1 MLTVKRPTSTTVL
14 YTVSTRAPTS
24 SWRAQ
29 ASFYGLLLARLLA
42 CLFVLL
48 VIFNEAHM
56 MSSGRLLSILS
67 KVAYTINDTPVE
79 GILAALKSYTS
90 ESLLVIRGLGV
101 QTSTSSESY
110 LWTSSTRFIP
120 TSSIQDI
127 FIYEAFKGFEVRYY
141 LAIVIEGEG
150 EVVVVFPPKP
160 NSNSNATAE
169 YTIHVTS
176 NGTFRDGRK
185 LIHEFRRNLEQV
197 ADGAEAQPN
206 SQGLREKSPPDR
218 NNTAFD
224 RGDRSRLLWTNPTL
238 QKAGTASMAGAD
250 LLYSAR
256 RVCTSNSEHEYEKSF
271 VVRYM
276 HGRMSRKLIGLATL
290 AMAFA

>member
-24 SWRAQ
+24 SWRAR
-29 ASFYGLLLARLLA
+29 ASFYGLLLVRLLA

-48 VIFNEAHM
+48 VVFNEAHM
-56 MSSGRLLSILS
+56 MSSGRLLRILS
-67 KVAYTINDTPVE
+67 KFAHTINDTPFE
-79 GILAALKSYTS
+79 GILAALCARMTRGWRLLLCFGLFWLILRKSYTS

-150 EVVVVFPPKP
+150 EVVVVFPSILP
-160 NSNSNATAE
+160 
-169 YTIHVTS
+169 
-176 NGTFRDGRK
+176 
-185 LIHEFRRNLEQV
+185 RREILEQV
-197 ADGAEAQPN
+197 W
-206 SQGLREKSPPDR
+206 
-218 NNTAFD
+218 
-224 RGDRSRLLWTNPTL
+224 RGTR
-238 QKAGTASMAGAD
+238 AC
-250 LLYSAR
+250 LY
-256 RVCTSNSEHEYEKSF
+256 EPK
-271 VVRYM
+271 
-276 HGRMSRKLIGLATL
+276 G
-290 AMAFA
+290 

>member
-29 ASFYGLLLARLLA
+29 ASFYGLFLARLLT

-56 MSSGRLLSILS
+56 VSSGRLLGILS
-67 KVAYTINDTPVE
+67 KFARTINDTSIE
-79 GILAALKSYTS
+79 GILAALCARMTRGWRLLLCSGLSWLILRKSYTS

-110 LWTSSTRFIP
+110 LGTSSTRFIP

-150 EVVVVFPPKP
+150 EVVVVFP
-160 NSNSNATAE
+160 
-169 YTIHVTS
+169 TI
-176 NGTFRDGRK
+176 
-185 LIHEFRRNLEQV
+185 LPRREILEQV
-197 ADGAEAQPN
+197 W
-206 SQGLREKSPPDR
+206 
-218 NNTAFD
+218 
-224 RGDRSRLLWTNPTL
+224 RGTR
-238 QKAGTASMAGAD
+238 AC
-250 LLYSAR
+250 LYES
-256 RVCTSNSEHEYEKSF
+256 K
-271 VVRYM
+271 
-276 HGRMSRKLIGLATL
+276 G
-290 AMAFA
+290 